1 MERDTK
7 RGLLIT
13 IIVLLVIIAVAL
25 SGIFALMLFRQS
37 NIGIDL
43 GIDEQ
48 YPTVMERNEESK
60 YDAYKIALIAGTV
73 EITNSEDGKLHY
85 SIQAD
90 EKKLSVSE
98 DNGTLVIID
107 KSDSKK
113 RIKNNKTSRIKLAVP
128 SDFGGSFNIQ
138 SSAGNI
144 TLAGFPEAT
153 LNAEADAGEIKIGEI
168 KNVNADCD
176 AGNIK
181 IDKIN
186 NRADISADAG
196 NINIGT
202 ADIKESSKIECDFGN
217 VTVNEISEVKVN
229 AKCSLG
235 KCTVNKSND
244 GAAIELTVEADCGN
258 IDVG

>member
-7 RGLLIT
+7 RGLLIV
-13 IIVLLVIIAVAL
+13 IIVLLAIIAIAL
-25 SGIFALMLFRQS
+25 SGIFGLMLFRQS
-37 NIGIDL
+37 NIGINL

-48 YPTVMERNEESK
+48 YPTVMTRNEESK
-60 YDAYKIALIAGTV
+60 YEAYFIELNAGAV

-98 DNGTLVIID
+98 KDGALIIID
-107 KSDSKK
+107 KSKSVSRMKT
-113 RIKNNKTSRIKLAVP
+113 NKTSRIRLAVP
-128 SDFGGSFNIQ
+128 SDFGGSFNIK
-138 SSAGNI
+138 SDAGNI
-144 TLAGFPEAT
+144 TLENFPEAT
-153 LNAEADAGEIKIGEI
+153 LNAEADAGEIKVSEI
-168 KNVNADCD
+168 KNIKADCD

-202 ADIKESSKIECDFGN
+202 ADIKENSKLECDFGN
-217 VTVNEISEVKVN
+217 ITVYEISEVKVN
-229 AKCSLG
+229 AKCDLG
-235 KCTVNKSND
+235 KCTVNKSVDDSQIILEVN
-244 GAAIELTVEADCGN
+244 ADCGN
-258 IDVG
+258 IDIN